1 MQRKSNKLRFKLKE
15 GKVVVGSVI
24 YSWSPNIMEVSGCAG
39 LDFMRIDNEHTWR
52 QDQTAEHLIR
62 AAAVADVVPLIRI
75 DRDNPYLI
83 RKALEIGAGAVL
95 VPNLQ
100 TPEEVL
106 NVVKASKF
114 PPLGIRGYSGSC
126 WSASWGSKAG
136 QDWVRWSDTEPMIGI
151 MIENVRIMTYLDDIL
166 AIDGLDYV
174 YFGPADYSM
183 SLGLGRPEKNHPDVQ
198 SALKETITVA
208 KKHGKHV
215 AFGVG
220 INIDEIKMYKDMGI
234 TILEIG
240 NDLSILKSVWEQT
253 INTIRSFS

>member
-1 MQRKSNKLRFKLKE
+1 MQRKPNKLRSKLKE
-15 GKVVVGSVI
+15 GKVITGSVI
-24 YSWSPNIMEVSGCAG
+24 YSWSPNVMEVCGCAG
-39 LDFMRIDNEHTWR
+39 LDFMRIDNEHAWR
-52 QDQTAEHLIR
+52 QDQSAEHLIR
-62 AAAVADVVPLIRI
+62 AATVVDVVPLVRI

-106 NVVKASKF
+106 SVVKASKF

-151 MIENVRIMTYLDDIL
+151 MVENVRIMDHLDEVL
-166 AIDGLDYV
+166 SIDGLDYV

-183 SLGLGRPEKNHPDVQ
+183 SLGLGKPDKNNPDVQ
-198 SALKETITVA
+198 DALKKTVTA
-208 KKHGKHV
+208 AQKYGKHV

-220 INIDEIKMYKDMGI
+220 TNITEIKRYMDMGI
-234 TILEIG
+234 TMLELG
-240 NDLSILKSVWEQT
+240 NDLNILKSVWEQT
-253 INTIRSFS
+253 NHSIRDLL